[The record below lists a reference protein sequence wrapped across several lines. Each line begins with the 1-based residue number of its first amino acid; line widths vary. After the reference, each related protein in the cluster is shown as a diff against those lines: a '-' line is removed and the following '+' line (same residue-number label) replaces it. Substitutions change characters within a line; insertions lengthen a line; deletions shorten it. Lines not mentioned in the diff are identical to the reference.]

1 MGEPGRRGVALTKV
15 RVYDI
20 LIAQLNV
27 IVNCISFANK
37 KRRWWPPFFVWE
49 LLLVLSIQPF
59 AYVICNNTS
68 KKRQKNEIL
77 EKSGDGPLR
86 KLRSFIYLLQKF

>member
-1 MGEPGRRGVALTKV
+1 MKCGMPGSILPGARKGLGEPGGRGVTLTKV

-68 KKRQKNEIL
+68 KNRQKECY
-77 EKSGDGPLR
+77 S
-86 KLRSFIYLLQKF
+86 